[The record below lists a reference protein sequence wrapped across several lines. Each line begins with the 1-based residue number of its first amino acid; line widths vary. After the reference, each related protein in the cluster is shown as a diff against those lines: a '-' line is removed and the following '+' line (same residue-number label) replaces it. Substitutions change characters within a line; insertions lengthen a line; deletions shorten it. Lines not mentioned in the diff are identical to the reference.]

1 MSRLLLMV
9 VCLKVLFVLPGSAL
23 SQSLTGQWVFQ
34 GPSGLVRLTLQ
45 QDGAAV
51 SGTMVGADGTTF
63 AVQGTIEAGRAT
75 GRVQVAGGAGWFA
88 AGLVGERLKMVVAEI
103 DPTTG
108 QPDLTSGWELD
119 FARASGAGSAAA
131 AADASA
137 AASAPPAPPASG
149 GQVDRD
155 PPQREDSP
163 ILREWLGHLRG
174 KKLSYRDSYNSN
186 DARGFGGYSV
196 RWDAYLCSDG
206 TFFFEESSRTT
217 IDTGGATA
225 SGRGGSAARGVW
237 RIAEANGQVV
247 LQYRMENGEGEYG
260 VLRYD
265 NGATYLGRNRIFV
278 TTENTLCR

>member
-1 MSRLLLMV
+1 MSRRLLMV
-9 VCLKVLFVLPGSAL
+9 VFLKVLFLVPGTAL

-34 GPSGLVRLTLQ
+34 GPSGLVRLSLQ
-45 QDGAAV
+45 QEGAAV

-63 AVQGTIEAGRAT
+63 AVRGTIEAGRAT

-119 FARASGAGSAAA
+119 FARAEIAGSPTAAPDVSAAA
-131 AADASA
+131 N
-137 AASAPPAPPASG
+137 APPAPG
-149 GQVDRD
+149 GQVGRD

-163 ILREWLGHLRG
+163 LVREWLGHLRG
-174 KKLSYRDSYNSN
+174 RKLSYRDSYNSS
-186 DARGFGGYSV
+186 DARGFGGYSF

-206 TFFFEESSRTT
+206 TFFFQERSRTT

-225 SGRGGSAARGVW
+225 SGGAGGTARGVW

-247 LQYRMENGEGEYG
+247 LQYRMEGGEGEYG

-265 NGATYLGRNRIFV
+265 NGATYLGQNRIFV
-278 TTENTLCR
+278 TNENTHCR